1 MRNVVESNDG
11 KVRNVVGRNDK
22 NCIGER
28 MGRKVRNVVGRNE
41 KNCIGERMGRV
52 MRRVV
57 ERTNEWSN
65 RGS

>member
-41 KNCIGERMGRV
+41 KNCIVKGWEGR
-52 MRRVV
+52 
-57 ERTNEWSN
+57 
-65 RGS
+65 